1 MKHLLLLFLLI
12 TCIVS
17 AQQKDQLTIYID
29 TEYGDE
35 QRVSCTLYQD
45 QQTIA
50 VRNFEEPEEWKI
62 DSIAPGNYSL
72 QVQLNGRLAAQ
83 FYNIGVKQGYRNY
96 YNFTVPQTDN
106 DSIGSNYGSDKA
118 EMLVNVLYG
127 NNTILETHQKQ
138 NQLFLHGLS
147 FNYCSP
153 VSKYYSIGQEF
164 GATAGYTQLPDDTAR
179 DFGHHVRSDYYLGF
193 NVHYALFNRFTF
205 YDNKKYGS
213 DGLKI
218 DLGIA
223 YNLPLVFREY
233 RKLDSKRV
241 LEDRHIHRFN
251 DFYALFRIG
260 YKYVGVQAEYN
271 LTTFLK
277 AGYAEIPKY
286 RVGLVFYI
294 PNLVVN

>member
-1 MKHLLLLFLLI
+1 MKGLLCLLLLI
-12 TCIVS
+12 ACTAQ
-17 AQQKDQLTIYID
+17 AQQKDQLTLYID
-29 TEYGDE
+29 TEFGDE
-35 QRVSCTLYQD
+35 RRISCTLYQD
-45 QQTIA
+45 RQTIA
-50 VRNFEEPEEWKI
+50 VKNFEDPEEWKI

-72 QVQLNGRLAAQ
+72 QVQLNGRMAAQ
-83 FYNIGVKQGYRNY
+83 FYNIEVKPGYRNY

-106 DSIGSNYGSDKA
+106 DSIGSLYGHEKA
-118 EMLVNVLYG
+118 ELLFNTLYG
-127 NNTILETHQKQ
+127 NNTILESHQTQ
-138 NQLFLHGLS
+138 NQLFLIGS
-147 FNYCSP
+147 SVNIYQP
-153 VSKYYSIGQEF
+153 VSKYYTLAHEF
-164 GATAGYTQLPDDTAR
+164 GATAAYTQLSDDTAR
-179 DFGHHVRSDYYLGF
+179 DYGQHVKSDYYLGL
-193 NVHYALFNRFTF
+193 NVHYGFINRFTF
-205 YDNKKYGS
+205 YDNKKYGA

-260 YKYVGVQAEYN
+260 YKYVGLQAECN

-286 RVGLVFYI
+286 RIGLVFYI
-294 PNLVVN
+294 PNLIVN